1 MPGSGVTTD
10 AIVNQLL
17 DKSATDY
24 YAMMIRWGRPKKT
37 AEQNA
42 SAFRDGFTIAVSHLR
57 NMGVIETVDVDAQP
71 SPEAV
76 AQTET
81 DAEGD

>member
-10 AIVNQLL
+10 ATLTQLL

-57 NMGVIETVDVDAQP
+57 NMGVIETVDPESPP
-71 SPEAV
+71 SPETV
-76 AQTET
+76 AQAET